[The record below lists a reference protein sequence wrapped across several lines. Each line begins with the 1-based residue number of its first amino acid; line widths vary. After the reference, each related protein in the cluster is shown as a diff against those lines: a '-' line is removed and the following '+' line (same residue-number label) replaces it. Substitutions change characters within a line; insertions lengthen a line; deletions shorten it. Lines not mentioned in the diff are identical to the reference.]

1 MWPIYQGRTCFPRN
15 DTTSADKC
23 TIGGYPTYAV
33 NVSSVA
39 QVQLA
44 LNFAR
49 NNNIR
54 VVIKNTGHC
63 YLGKSSGAGSLSIW
77 MHNIKQIEYLPK
89 YETNDY
95 SGPAMKAGA
104 GVTVQEVY
112 KAAEARGGTIQGGI
126 CEVEAPGVRNTRE
139 LLTLGNRASVSWAA
153 TSKAEVTTLCQ
164 DTMAWLLIRSW
175 PIK

>member
-23 TIGGYPTYAV
+23 TLGGYPVYAV

-39 QVQLA
+39 HVQLA

-49 NNNIR
+49 NNNLR

-77 MHNIKQIEYLPK
+77 MHNLKQIEYLSNYK
-89 YETNDY
+89 AAGY
-95 SGPAMKAGA
+95 SGPALKAGA

-112 KAAEARGGTIQGGI
+112 RVAEAHGQGTVQGGV
-126 CEVEAPGVRNTRE
+126 CEVRPSDIRY
-139 LLTLGNRASVSWAA
+139 LLEFLTCMDRVLV
-153 TSKAEVTTLCQ
+153 L
-164 DTMAWLLIRSW
+164 
-175 PIK
+175 